1 MSIQAVLLPL
11 FVHVALVFA
20 LWAAL
25 ALLRFRAFGSR
36 AVRPQEI
43 ALGERR
49 WPARATQ
56 VGNAFANQFELPVL
70 FYVLTI
76 LAILTRHADL
86 LFVVLAWLFV
96 LTRLGHAFI
105 HVTRNHVPSR
115 GAVYGTGALVLLLM
129 WIIFAVR
136 ILFPIR

>member
-20 LWAAL
+20 LWAGMAAL
-25 ALLRFRAFGSR
+25 RGRAFTGG
-36 AVRPQEI
+36 VRYDDI
-43 ALGERR
+43 ALGERK
-49 WPARATQ
+49 WPPRATQ

-86 LFVVLAWLFV
+86 LFVVMAWLFV

-105 HVTRNHVPSR
+105 HVTSNHVPSR
-115 GAVYGTGALVLLLM
+115 GAVYGIGALLLAIM

-136 ILFPIR
+136 VLFAI